1 LSLVLSSVSSKTV
14 AGPRSIRNKGRAFES
29 QNVGRGEDDV
39 SLVCV
44 ARLEGKVVSGV
55 VVHPEG

>member
-1 LSLVLSSVSSKTV
+1 VSSKTV